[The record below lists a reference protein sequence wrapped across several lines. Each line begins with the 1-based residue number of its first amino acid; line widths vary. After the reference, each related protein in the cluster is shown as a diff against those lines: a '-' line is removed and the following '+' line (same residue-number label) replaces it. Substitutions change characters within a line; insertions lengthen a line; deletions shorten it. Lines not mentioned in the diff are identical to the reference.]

1 MEINEKQKN
10 RVTAYKWI
18 KVIQAVLMI
27 VLGAAFILIGAIRIN
42 DEGNTSVESISYCIG
57 TAFAAYGVISVI
69 SGYLLERSPTSKEVI
84 MGILTASLGTTLLIK
99 PEILTEVFP
108 FFLIVLFYGFAAVL
122 IAFGIDKIR
131 GKEFSKNIPSA
142 VLIFVISGILIAL
155 ATTYIFFYKN
165 KELLNYILVILG
177 LILVV
182 FGCVSMG
189 MLFVKVHNTNKQ
201 IKAQEIEKE
210 QKQKVETE
218 LKNTN
223 TKIIDISEL
232 KKKNDKKVHRKPIE
246 TMETKLIADDSDTD
260 NEEPEDDKKEETPSY
275 QDPVIVDDSKDLK
288 KQ

>member
-246 TMETKLIADDSDTD
+246 TMETKLIEDDSDTD